1 VITAVTTFPVTSAML
16 DRLPRIPG
24 LTPALIEVTAEANGV
39 SRTFVI
45 GKDSRRVELR
55 LGSDGSFVAVF

>member
-1 VITAVTTFPVTSAML
+1 ML

-24 LTPALIEVTAEANGV
+24 LTPALIEVTADATGI

-55 LGSDGSFVAVF
+55 IGADGNFVAVF